1 MSDPRSHTNDPVGDS
16 EAAFEPMRRDL
27 RAMPKIDAPPGFEF
41 QLKQRLAAASI
52 RRLKW
57 WQRMPA
63 LNLGFLRVP
72 AFAYG
77 PLAGA
82 AVIVFSVYVLETREM
97 LPPPPPPP
105 APKQEVQQEPQSPEP
120 PRPQSD
126 PLSPASELER
136 KQREQEVAR
145 RRAERSQPSV
155 QQKAVPAP
163 DGRSAQPERRTDPK
177 ADEMLDLPVLRGVTD
192 EEATIDTTKK
202 DSLRTPRVPPTLRPS
217 QQRTDKNPATRKQ
230 RDN

>member
-1 MSDPRSHTNDPVGDS
+1 MSDPRTHTNDPVADS
-16 EAAFEPMRRDL
+16 DAAFEPMLRDL
-27 RAMPKIDAPPGFEF
+27 RAMPKIDAPPGLEY
-41 QLKQRLAAASI
+41 QLKQKLAAASI
-52 RRLKW
+52 PRLKW
-57 WQRMPA
+57 WQRLPA

-82 AVIVFSVYVLETREM
+82 AVIIFSVYVFETREV
-97 LPPPPPPP
+97 LPPPP
-105 APKQEVQQEPQSPEP
+105 APPVPTQEVQQETQSPEP

-126 PLSPASELER
+126 PLSPASEIER
-136 KQREQEVAR
+136 KQREQEAAR
-145 RRAERSQPSV
+145 RRAERSQTPA

-163 DGRSAQPERRTDPK
+163 DSRSAPK
-177 ADEMLDLPVLRGVTD
+177 AIEQLDLPVLRGVID

-202 DSLRTPRVPPTLRPS
+202 DSLRTPRVPPTLRES
-217 QQRTDKNPATRKQ
+217 QQRTDKNPATRKP

>member
-1 MSDPRSHTNDPVGDS
+1 MSDPRTHTNDPVADS
-16 EAAFEPMRRDL
+16 DAAFEPMRRDL
-27 RAMPKIDAPPGFEF
+27 RAMPKIDAPPGFEY
-41 QLKQRLAAASI
+41 QLKQKLAAASVP
-52 RRLKW
+52 RLKW

-82 AVIVFSVYVLETREM
+82 AVIIFSVYVLETREV
-97 LPPPPPPP
+97 LPPPP
-105 APKQEVQQEPQSPEP
+105 APSAPTQEVQQEPQSPEP

-126 PLSPASELER
+126 PLSPASEIER
-136 KQREQEVAR
+136 KQREQEAAR
-145 RRAERSQPSV
+145 RRAEKSQTPV
-155 QQKAVPAP
+155 QQKSAPAADRRAVQP
-163 DGRSAQPERRTDPK
+163 DKRVDPK
-177 ADEMLDLPVLRGVTD
+177 ADELLDLPVLRGVTD

-202 DSLRTPRVPPTLRPS
+202 DSLRTPRVPPTLRSP
-217 QQRTDKNPATRKQ
+217 QQRTDKNPATRKP